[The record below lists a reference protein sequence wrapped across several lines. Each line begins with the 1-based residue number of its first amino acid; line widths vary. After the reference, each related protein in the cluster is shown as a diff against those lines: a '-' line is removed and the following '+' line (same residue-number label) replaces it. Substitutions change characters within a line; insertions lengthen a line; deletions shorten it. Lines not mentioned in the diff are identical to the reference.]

1 MIKIHS
7 LIEWEIGLVH
17 DFTNTNSSNSGCAR
31 QGAGGGLSVV
41 YTVVLFLPSREGV
54 LGIQGKLLNSSSRG
68 EERVESYTVCA
79 LYHQKG
85 CLAGAFIKAIVN
97 TPCLCQ
103 KSKRR
108 KSSIEKKCNC
118 RIPVCLFS
126 SSDHWS

>member
-1 MIKIHS
+1 MVKIHS
-7 LIEWEIGLVH
+7 LIEWEIGLVD
-17 DFTNTNSSNSGCAR
+17 DFTNTNCSNSGCACWR
-31 QGAGGGLSVV
+31 AGGGLSVV
-41 YTVVLFLPSREGV
+41 CKVVLLPSREGV
-54 LGIQGKLLNSSSRG
+54 LGIQGKLLNNSSRA
-68 EERVESYTVCA
+68 EERVESYTVCV

-85 CLAGAFIKAIVN
+85 CLTGAFIKAIVN

-118 RIPVCLFS
+118 RIPVCLFN